1 MISGSADEYQ
11 TIGGAVRAKT
21 KVEGSIFIATAV
33 PVDSE
38 EEAKSSIHG
47 ICKEFFDATHNCF
60 AFRTKSGDKDSE
72 RFSDAGEPRGTA
84 GTPILSAIQSEN
96 LSNVLVVVTRY
107 FGGVK
112 LGTGGLSRAYRQA
125 AQAALQKAERVAK
138 FITGEIDLA
147 YPPGATGKVNQIFS
161 RYGVRFKNQGYDN
174 GPTARVEVRRSLLE
188 KLKKAL
194 IEVTNGQVRF
204 KAQDDL

>member
-1 MISGSADEYQ
+1 MISSSEDEYQ
-11 TIGGAVRAKT
+11 TIGGTVRART
-21 KVEGSIFIATAV
+21 RVEGSIFIATAV
-33 PVDSE
+33 PVNSE
-38 EEAKSSIHG
+38 KEAKSSIQR

-60 AFRTKSGDKDSE
+60 AFRIKGGDGESE

-84 GTPILSAIQSEN
+84 GAPILSAIQSEN

-125 AQAALQKAERVAK
+125 AQGALQKADRMTK
-138 FITGEIDLA
+138 WITAEIDLA
-147 YPPGATGKVNQIFS
+147 YPTGATGKVNQIFTK
-161 RYGVRFKNQGYDN
+161 YGVRFKNQGYEN
-174 GPTARVEVRRSLLE
+174 GPIARVEVRGSLLE

-194 IEVTNGQVRF
+194 VEVTNGQVRF